1 MHFSVT
7 TYYQQNSHLTL
18 EAKDM
23 KQEGK
28 KAQIQNASRLKR
40 PDHSVIFLNMAVLL
54 SLLQSTDY
62 G

>member
-23 KQEGK
+23 KKEGK
-28 KAQIQNASRLKR
+28 KAQIKNASRLKF
-40 PDHSVIFLNMAVLL
+40 PDHRVIFPNMAVLL
-54 SLLQSTDY
+54 SLFQSTDH